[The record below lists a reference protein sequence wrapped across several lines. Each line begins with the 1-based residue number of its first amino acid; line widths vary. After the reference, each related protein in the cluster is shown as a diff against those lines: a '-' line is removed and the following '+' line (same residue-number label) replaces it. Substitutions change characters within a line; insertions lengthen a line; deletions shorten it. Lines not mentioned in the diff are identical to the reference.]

1 MSRFNG
7 KRAEFEA
14 SGEKINVAILGAG
27 RIAHT
32 MANTL
37 VEMATD
43 RCIPHGFTRMP
54 WLPVIWIVHR
64 HSPINGISTKR
75 MVRMRIWWLTRML
88 IWSISPLLIICMP
101 SRRFCA

>member
-32 MANTL
+32 MAGTL
-37 VEMATD
+37 TQMAED
-43 RCIPHGFTRMP
+43 SRM
-54 WLPVIWIVHR
+54 WIWC
-64 HSPINGISTKR
+64 
-75 MVRMRIWWLTRML
+75 
-88 IWSISPLLIICMP
+88 ISPPRTVCTP
-101 SRRFCA
+101 NRRSCV

>member
-43 RCIPHGFTRMP
+43 P
-54 WLPVIWIVHR
+54 LYSSWIHPYAVAARDLDRAQAFANQWHLDKAYG
-64 HSPINGISTKR
+64 S
-75 MVRMRIWWLTRML
+75 
-88 IWSISPLLIICMP
+88 
-101 SRRFCA
+101 

>member
-32 MANTL
+32 MAGTL
-37 VEMATD
+37 TQMAED
-43 RCIPHGFTRMP
+43 SHPELPSAPHP
-54 WLPVIWIVHR
+54 P
-64 HSPINGISTKR
+64 
-75 MVRMRIWWLTRML
+75 
-88 IWSISPLLIICMP
+88 
-101 SRRFCA
+101 

>member
-32 MANTL
+32 MAGTL
-37 VEMATD
+37 TQMAED
-43 RCIPHGFTRMP
+43 SLYSNRKS
-54 WLPVIWIVHR
+54 VV
-64 HSPINGISTKR
+64 
-75 MVRMRIWWLTRML
+75 
-88 IWSISPLLIICMP
+88 
-101 SRRFCA
+101 

>member
-32 MANTL
+32 MAGTL
-37 VEMATD
+37 TQMAED
-43 RCIPHGFTRMP
+43 HCIPHGFTRM
-54 WLPVIWIVHR
+54 R
-64 HSPINGISTKR
+64 
-75 MVRMRIWWLTRML
+75 
-88 IWSISPLLIICMP
+88 
-101 SRRFCA
+101 

>member
-32 MANTL
+32 MAGTL
-37 VEMATD
+37 TQDKVVLEYD
-43 RCIPHGFTRMP
+43 LNVNGEDDTRV
-54 WLPVIWIVHR
+54 LR
-64 HSPINGISTKR
+64 LAYLNSYFQTGY
-75 MVRMRIWWLTRML
+75 
-88 IWSISPLLIICMP
+88 
-101 SRRFCA
+101 